1 MISSVLFSISIVSKR
16 GGATFW
22 AVIAMR
28 RDPSNCRIEISIE
41 TAWGRRLLFIN
52 SALNGV
58 EFWKVRIDWFKR
70 KKEYSRVIF
79 LGISS
84 SIVYFRQSWKKKL
97 IQSSASFRVLI
108 LSLIKGV
115 IWDRYFSVKG

>member
-1 MISSVLFSISIVSKR
+1 
-16 GGATFW
+16 
-22 AVIAMR
+22 MR
-28 RDPSNCRIEISIE
+28 RDPSNCRIEISTE
-41 TAWGRRLLFIN
+41 TAWVRRLLFIN

-58 EFWKVRIDWFKR
+58 VFCKVRIDCFKS
-70 KKEYSRVIF
+70 KMVFSRVIF

-115 IWDRYFSVKG
+115 I